1 MNTITLDGDM
11 TTDMFVFPP
20 SSGTAPPAARSSS

>member
-1 MNTITLDGDM
+1 MNTISLDGDM

-20 SSGTAPPAARSSS
+20 SAAAPGKTPTS